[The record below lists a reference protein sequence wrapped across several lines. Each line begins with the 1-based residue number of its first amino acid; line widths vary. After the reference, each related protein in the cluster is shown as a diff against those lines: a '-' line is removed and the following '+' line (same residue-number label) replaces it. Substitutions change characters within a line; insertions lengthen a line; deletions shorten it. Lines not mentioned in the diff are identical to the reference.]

1 MDLKGRKNMDEKR
14 GLFTSN
20 KRITLLT
27 IILVPLISTI
37 IIWKIAKWFMPF
49 IVFNFNTALICA
61 LALGLVYFVL
71 GVLIKKCN
79 NEKIIHLV
87 ICMMPAYL
95 VGLFSLGFGLTI
107 VFRFI
112 WAEEY
117 YNDVAGSTYYWGF
130 LISLLL
136 SAIIYLACEFI
147 SEKSLSSALRSVK
160 YVPILWAATI
170 ISGILLFVG
179 INASIH
185 KEVNADKIKYV
196 IISGEVISAPDKYD
210 EKVKLVDEELFKIVE
225 FAYEYQL
232 DNYLRGTDDE
242 LYYRGSEY
250 GRIIHGKPVGINQ
263 GGVTFYRIIEFD
275 MEMVAYIESL
285 YTYEIYEKDGK
296 YELPEYETFDQEL
309 SDDDLTDQELP
320 DGYSSNIELSIT
332 GLSDLNFD
340 KKEFYNILK
349 EDLQNTPYSQI
360 RDVGEDEI
368 LCYAKIGFYG
378 EGGGGNIR
386 SKIPISNKTPKT
398 YEYIMN
404 KIEKID
410 NGQLALYMDE
420 IRTAKNE
427 IYNGSFICVDGDK
440 VIVPGRDYAVI
451 ISNIDKFCKLMERL
465 LNEQGDTFI
474 YMKGHI
480 ELENREVDYVISKRV
495 PKDLADEICKL
506 VD

>member
-1 MDLKGRKNMDEKR
+1 MDEKR

-136 SAIIYLACEFI
+136 SAIIYLVCEFI
-147 SEKSLSSALRSVK
+147 SEKSLSSVLRSVK

-242 LYYRGSEY
+242 LYYCGSEH

-427 IYNGSFICVDGDK
+427 IYNCSFICVDGDK
-440 VIVPGRDYAVI
+440 VIVPGRDYAVT

-474 YMKGHI
+474 YMEGHI